1 LIEIDVM
8 GEDNRRQSIEAV
20 LDTGF
25 SGYLTLPWD
34 SIRGLGLQS
43 AGQRAF
49 ELANGE
55 QFEFNTYLA
64 MVSTYLAMVSWHER
78 LRLVTVLESDSVP
91 LLGAFLLW
99 GNRVT
104 LDMLDDGDV
113 AIDELFP

>member
-1 LIEIDVM
+1 MIEIDVM
-8 GEDNRRQSIEAV
+8 GEDNRRQPIETV

-64 MVSTYLAMVSWHER
+64 MVSGHER

-113 AIDELFP
+113 TIDELFPDQQQGRR

>member
-1 LIEIDVM
+1 MIEIDVM

-64 MVSTYLAMVSWHER
+64 MVSWHER

>member
-64 MVSTYLAMVSWHER
+64 MVLWHGR
-78 LRLVTVLESDSVP
+78 LRLVTVLESDSVLP
-91 LLGAFLLW
+91 LGVFLLW